1 MGGDPC
7 LTQDGLESESCVV
20 LTCPVDGNWGPWS
33 KWSYCNVTCGKGHKI
48 RTRSCNKP
56 KPENGV
62 VDCNGL
68 SSDIAECKA
77 VRECPMIRGGWSEW
91 SRWSGCHKKCGKGQI
106 TRIRTCTNPK
116 PENGGTVCNGDSVQQ
131 RSCYLKKCPN
141 SSLDP
146 MYLLPTAQK
155 LVQNSSKDQLIKQSQ
170 KEEESLHCTGAPYVL
185 GFYGPLIDM
194 ENSIEKNSA
203 KLSQSIYYKCYHGKV
218 LDIYS
223 NRRYFSVP
231 CLNTTPE
238 FEYPKEWPRCVS
250 PKNCIGPSNLQ
261 DHISFTNPKRDA
273 KILST
278 IEYKCNHANSQ
289 LLHASCFFDG
299 SYRYPRDLCDNSD
312 DISNKNLCGAEV
324 ILEKPNEYGWWIQ
337 NSTEHS
343 DGSENQNNCT
353 MRISLSNNI
362 SLKIGIESILGYS
375 MLINS
380 RAFQMPIEVIQEENF
395 SLQFKKSL
403 NGNFSHYIKLQ
414 YITYE

>member
-1 MGGDPC
+1 MG
-7 LTQDGLESESCVV
+7 
-20 LTCPVDGNWGPWS
+20 
-33 KWSYCNVTCGKGHKI
+33 
-48 RTRSCNKP
+48 
-56 KPENGV
+56 
-62 VDCNGL
+62 
-68 SSDIAECKA
+68 
-77 VRECPMIRGGWSEW
+77 
-91 SRWSGCHKKCGKGQI
+91 
-106 TRIRTCTNPK
+106 
-116 PENGGTVCNGDSVQQ
+116 
-131 RSCYLKKCPN
+131 
-141 SSLDP
+141 
-146 MYLLPTAQK
+146 
-155 LVQNSSKDQLIKQSQ
+155 
-170 KEEESLHCTGAPYVL
+170 
-185 GFYGPLIDM
+185 YGPLIDM

-261 DHISFTNPKRDA
+261 DHISFTNPKHDA

-278 IEYKCNHANSQ
+278 IEYKCNHTNSQ

-343 DGSENQNNCT
+343 DGSGMYLKSRLK
-353 MRISLSNNI
+353 MRL
-362 SLKIGIESILGYS
+362 
-375 MLINS
+375 
-380 RAFQMPIEVIQEENF
+380 
-395 SLQFKKSL
+395 
-403 NGNFSHYIKLQ
+403 
-414 YITYE
+414 